1 MLRPFVSALCLIWIS
16 GIAFAQQA
24 ADKAPDGATR
34 PGAQAPLFF
43 RLDWKTVEGLPVEHP
58 LDQKAVSTQNNN
70 VELKL
75 YGPSGKDIQENGVP
89 DSASNPLHIWT
100 GLCTQPCAMAVR
112 EKNNYVD
119 LTGMAKIRWVT
130 KVSGLHQ
137 MHPIL
142 KLADGTW
149 ILGEHADGSVF
160 DYHTTDF
167 TLSESRWIKMDMDK
181 VVTRGRWLDKVDL
194 SKVDEIGFTDLMPG
208 SGHGDGGYSDLG
220 WFEVYGK
227 PVPRAGGSQK

>member
-1 MLRPFVSALCLIWIS
+1 M
-16 GIAFAQQA
+16 
-24 ADKAPDGATR
+24 
-34 PGAQAPLFF
+34 
-43 RLDWKTVEGLPVEHP
+43 EHP
-58 LDQKAVSTQNNN
+58 LDQKAVSTTGN
-70 VELKL
+70 K
-75 YGPSGKDIQENGVP
+75 YGSEAAPALPGKDIQENGVP
-89 DSASNPLHIWT
+89 DNTSNPLHIWT
-100 GLCTQPCAMAVR
+100 GLCAQPCAMAVR

-137 MHPIL
+137 IKPIL
-142 KLADGTW
+142 KLADGTR

-227 PVPRAGGSQK
+227 PNTAVTLVKSKPD